1 MNQLMNA
8 MAACVLSTV
17 VASGAYAGAVQSS
30 ANIANADT
38 VLVARADTALA
49 SGMVKTSGLAS
60 TRTRSGDLQDSSAEA
75 APAEEPADLDTMALL
90 AGLVL
95 VVGIAMRRLRA

>member
-38 VLVARADTALA
+38 VLVARADTTLA
-49 SGMVKTSGLAS
+49 SGMVKTSGLA
-60 TRTRSGDLQDSSAEA
+60 RTRSGDLLANTAEA